1 VALPVE
7 TGLVTHLVRRS
18 LPVALLAATAV
29 AALGLGGIVLSP
41 PVQPPPA
48 PTVALNL
55 SSAPA
60 LPVADDGTAFLPQDL
75 SGSPACAVPPPACPP
90 PENASPSGSGGA
102 DDAVLPVTPC
112 CR

>member
-1 VALPVE
+1 VALPAE
-7 TGLVTHLVRRS
+7 AELVTHLVRRG
-18 LPVALLAATAV
+18 LPVALLVATAV
-29 AALGLGGIVLSP
+29 AALGLGGIVLNAP
-41 PVQPPPA
+41 AQPPPTPA
-48 PTVALNL
+48 VALNL

-90 PENASPSGSGGA
+90 AENTS
-102 DDAVLPVTPC
+102 PVTPC